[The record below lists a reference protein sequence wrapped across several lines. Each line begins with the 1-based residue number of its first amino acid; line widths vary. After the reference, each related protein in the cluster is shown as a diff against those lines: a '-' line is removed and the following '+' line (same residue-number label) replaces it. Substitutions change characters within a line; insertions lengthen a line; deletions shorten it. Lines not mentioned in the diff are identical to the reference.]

1 MLDCR
6 QEDGL
11 RRFAL
16 EESKHVLKRERII
29 RHKMKRLDKINDN
42 YTIVFKEDCLD
53 SFKELSCLN
62 PKDFHFLFSDW
73 DSRHPFANLIEL
85 SSNGRPR
92 LVGGGLSTETQLEKV
107 GDLREELQEYF
118 ISLTDLDHPVKPYDI
133 TSVVSVNGDTMSE
146 EIRKRIKQGFK
157 IKRKQIESL
166 KVNTNALPVTPMTTM
181 TTTRSMRLREVTPPT
196 STSKYFKRPSM
207 EQFQSRQNNSQN
219 DLRVEDLRGCIKD
232 KIKEMKMALSHLRK
246 QAGHASDCR
255 ETINRLDNKSQP
267 ENQKDKSMTLRSSAS
282 KNSPA
287 KSSPPNRGT
296 RSSPRQ
302 SAKSRESIVAV
313 SVSFG
318 KEIDLR
324 SDREL
329 ESQGGVRG
337 PLETYWLDL
346 IRQGMELTK
355 K

>member
-1 MLDCR
+1 MLDCK

-16 EESKHVLKRERII
+16 EESKHVLKMERII
-29 RHKMKRLDKINDN
+29 RHKMKRLDKINND
-42 YTIVFKEDCLD
+42 YTIVFKGDCLD
-53 SFKELSCLN
+53 SFKELSRLN
-62 PKDFHFLFSDW
+62 PKNFHLLFSDW
-73 DSRHPFANLIEL
+73 DSRHHFAHLIEF

-92 LVGGGLSTETQLEKV
+92 LVGGGSTETQRDKMA
-107 GDLREELQEYF
+107 DLREQLQQYF

-133 TSVVSVNGDTMSE
+133 TSIVSVNGDTMSQ
-146 EIRKRIKQGFK
+146 EIRKTIKQGFK
-157 IKRKQIESL
+157 IKKKQIESL
-166 KVNTNALPVTPMTTM
+166 KPCQVNALPVTPMTTM
-181 TTTRSMRLREVTPPT
+181 TTTRSMKLREVTPFTST
-196 STSKYFKRPSM
+196 STSKYFM
-207 EQFQSRQNNSQN
+207 EQSQPRQNNSQN
-219 DLRVEDLRGCIKD
+219 DLSVEDLRGCIKD

-255 ETINRLDNKSQP
+255 ERINRLDNKSQP
-267 ENQKDKSMTLRSSAS
+267 ENQDKSMTLRSSAS

-287 KSSPPNRGT
+287 KSSPPNRST
-296 RSSPRQ
+296 RSSTRQ

-313 SVSFG
+313 PVSFG

-324 SDREL
+324 SDRQL
-329 ESQGGVRG
+329 GVQGVVRG